1 MFMKNG
7 VWTKGPPPKT
17 RLKGPKVITHRS
29 QRSLVATSGG
39 RLDALLKGNARIC
52 VFRSLGGLGDIIMAT
67 PIAKGAKRKFPKC
80 HVTYAIP
87 SDYAN
92 GDLLDLLLH
101 IPYIDEIIDYKLVNR
116 DDYDSFTNITR
127 VGLDRERPYEHF
139 PNRIDLFAQACAI
152 PLYGDYT
159 PLYTML
165 EEEDSWGKEFVKKH
179 VGPRGAKGTIAIHLR
194 SNDPKRTWPKNKVR
208 EFVNLARQ
216 RGYFSFLFGWGDDPN
231 EWTLAGSTK
240 VFDYKIRQAAAVMKN
255 CDVLVCPDSSLL
267 HLGGAL
273 NMKTVALFGSMPPDC
288 RINRYPNAIAIV
300 NQQISCLGCVYASCS
315 NSYYCMSSL
324 LPSAVLTAVERKI
337 MDKVFYSPQESK
349 EVDIQPEIS
358 AKRSIDTFAI

>member
-17 RLKGPKVITHRS
+17 KGPKVVTHRS

-52 VFRSLGGLGDIIMAT
+52 VFRSMGGLGDIIMAT
-67 PIAKGAKRKFPKC
+67 PIAKGAKRKFPRC
-80 HVTYAIP
+80 HVTYAVP
-87 SDYAN
+87 TDYAN

-127 VGLDRERPYEHF
+127 TGLDRERSYQQF
-139 PNRIDLFAQACAI
+139 PNRIDMFAQACAI

-165 EEEDSWGKEFVKKH
+165 EEEDAWGKEFVKKA
-179 VGPRGAKGTIAIHLR
+179 VGAREYRGLIAVHLR
-194 SNDPKRTWPKNKVR
+194 SNDPKRTWPKSKVR
-208 EFVNLARQ
+208 EFVSLARQ
-216 RGYFSFLFGWGDDPN
+216 RGYYCFLFGWGDSKD
-231 EWTLAGSTK
+231 EWTLAGSTQ

-273 NMKTVALFGSMPPDC
+273 NMKTVSLFGSMPPDC
-288 RINRYPNAIAIV
+288 RINRYPNAIAVV

-324 LPSAVLTAVERKI
+324 LPAAVLTAVEKKLGDKI
-337 MDKVFYSPQESK
+337 ILPSSQSY
-349 EVDIQPEIS
+349 EVDLQPGGA
-358 AKRSIDTFAI
+358 AKKSIDTFTI